1 MQALKKTQEHAW
13 LQQLVGEWRGEGSC
27 SMGPGQPEQSWTV
40 EESVRAIGEVWV
52 QCESH
57 GHMPEGSPSVMLI
70 TLGYDPDKQRF
81 TGTFV
86 GSMMTYLWVY
96 EGSLDPGGRV
106 LTLDAQGPSM
116 ACDGTLAKYQDI
128 VEFRDADE
136 RSLSSQIQLPDGTWH
151 QFMTTRYRRKR

>member
-13 LQQLVGEWRGEGSC
+13 LQQLVGVWRGEGSC
-27 SMGPGQPEQSWTV
+27 SMGPGQPDQSWTV
-40 EESVRAIGEVWV
+40 EESVRAIGDVWV

-57 GHMPEGSPSVMLI
+57 GHMPDGDPCVMLI

-96 EGSLDPGGRV
+96 EGALDPDGRT

-116 ACDGTLAKYQDI
+116 NGDGTLAKYQDI
-128 VEFRDADE
+128 VEFRGEDE
-136 RSLSSQIQLPDGTWH
+136 RSLSSQIQLPDGTW
-151 QFMTTRYRRKR
+151 QKFMSTRYRRKR